1 MRVELRAD
9 GLHLMG
15 YVNVPGRMSRPV
27 MTPRGKV
34 LEIIEQRAFG
44 RALDRAEKVEVLLDH
59 NRERVLASKQEGNLT
74 LEEDNVGL
82 RAETIITDEEVI
94 GYAKAGKIKGWSFNM
109 KNVIDS
115 IEERANGYPIRHVT
129 DFDMS
134 EISLVVKKTPCYSST
149 SIEIRAGEETED
161 VEQRSMDDG
170 QMELVTEKKNPN
182 QSYLERL
189 EELRKVKHD

>member
-44 RALDRAEKVEVLLDH
+44 RALSRAENVEVLLDH
-59 NRERVLASKQEGNLT
+59 DKDRVLASTKEGNLI

-94 GYAKAGKIKGWSFNM
+94 EYAKAKKIKGWSFNM
-109 KNVIDS
+109 KNVTDS
-115 IEERANGYPIRHVT
+115 MEERANGYPIRHVT

-161 VEQRSMDDG
+161 VEQRCMDDG
-170 QMELVTEKKNPN
+170 QIELISGRKNPN
-182 QSYLERL
+182 QSYLDRL
-189 EELRKVKHD
+189 EKIKKVKHD